1 MTGNT
6 RSERALNRKQTGE
19 NLSRPFRT
27 AICALLFAGIL
38 TSAPVRADGKIESL
52 TADEAR
58 GKLIY
63 TTSRGAAGRLLYFR
77 LLTAGE
83 RALPANGIVCA
94 NCHGADGKGG
104 REGNIVM
111 ADITYRTLSR
121 PLPASPPWNKARAP
135 YTDALLARAITRG
148 LDSSGQQLDSSMP
161 RWILSDPELQDL
173 LKYLK
178 RVGNK

>member
-1 MTGNT
+1 M
-6 RSERALNRKQTGE
+6 
-19 NLSRPFRT
+19 
-27 AICALLFAGIL
+27 
-38 TSAPVRADGKIESL
+38 TSAPVRADGKIEDF
-52 TADEAR
+52 TPDEAR

-63 TTSRGAAGRLLYFR
+63 TTSRGAAGWLLYFR

-111 ADITYRTLSR
+111 ADITYGTLGK
-121 PLPASPPWNKARAP
+121 PLPASPPWNRTRAP
-135 YTDALLARAITRG
+135 YTDALLARAITQG
-148 LDSSGQQLDSSMP
+148 VDSSGQQLDASMP
-161 RWILSDPELQDL
+161 RWVLSESELQDL

-178 RVGNK
+178 RLGSR